1 MLISSVP
8 VDSRGIESFGAW
20 FVRGQ
25 TYRLVLVCKNEQGLM
40 SEAPSKHFL
49 DPFFPTVGPI
59 LHGEYCSSIPVAQN
73 ASAIHACW
81 PHIEAGG
88 AGIRSIL
95 WCVGSKPEGED
106 IFPCQKTLELHGK
119 AILRPDSKLSEYF
132 VTVIVVS
139 TAGMNSTRV
148 SSLVQVDDMDPTP
161 GVVDIL
167 SSSQSTVFNCPA
179 AGFQTISSELN
190 GFRIPWS
197 ETHT

>member
-1 MLISSVP
+1 M
-8 VDSRGIESFGAW
+8 
-20 FVRGQ
+20 
-25 TYRLVLVCKNEQGLM
+25 
-40 SEAPSKHFL
+40 
-49 DPFFPTVGPI
+49 
-59 LHGEYCSSIPVAQN
+59 
-73 ASAIHACW
+73 
-81 PHIEAGG
+81 
-88 AGIRSIL
+88 
-95 WCVGSKPEGED
+95 
-106 IFPCQKTLELHGK
+106 
-119 AILRPDSKLSEYF
+119 
-132 VTVIVVS
+132 TVIVVS